1 MKHTLSALA
10 LASLTA
16 GAFAQSAPAPVAATA
31 SDLAVRGG
39 ISWSGKN
46 VFRGKERSGKDGLIQ
61 SDITAEYNIPG
72 FSGVSAY
79 LSFFSADSFE
89 RVYVLGARTDDAL
102 GRLDVGIQRSAAVFR
117 NANGSRASLTNN
129 GYTLQDSNREIYI
142 GQSFKSLPL
151 APVATLYYSTDL
163 KEITVDLAASKSFKG
178 AELGLPGFDVVVK
191 ANLGLSDASDANGDI
206 DGGAKVKNA
215 YTYIGASVDVTR
227 AVGQGAVVGAGLN
240 YAYNTDGQTAVQGSA
255 AFLKVFANFKF

>member
-1 MKHTLSALA
+1 MTMKHTLTVLA
-10 LASLTA
+10 LASLSA

-46 VFRGKERSGKDGLIQ
+46 VFRGKERSDSLGLIQ
-61 SDITAEYNIPG
+61 SDVTAEYNIPG

-102 GRLDVGIQRSAAVFR
+102 GRLDVGIQRSARVTTAKTL
-117 NANGSRASLTNN
+117 AAD
-129 GYTLQDSNREIYI
+129 GYTLLDSNREIYI
-142 GQSFKSLPL
+142 GQAFKSLPL

-163 KEITVDLAASKSFKG
+163 KELTVDLAASKSFKG

-191 ANLGLSDASDANGDI
+191 GNLGLTDANDANGD
-206 DGGAKVKNA
+206 GLKAKNA

-240 YAYNTDGQTAVQGSA
+240 YAYNTDGQAGVKSSA
-255 AFLKVFANFKF
+255 SFLKVFANFKF

>member
-1 MKHTLSALA
+1 MKHTLTALA
-10 LASLTA
+10 LAGLTA
-16 GAFAQSAPAPVAATA
+16 SAFAADAAPAPVAATA
-31 SDLAVRGG
+31 SDLSVRAG

-46 VFRGKERSGKDGLIQ
+46 VFRGKERSNSTGLIQ

-79 LSFFSADSFE
+79 VSFFNADSFE

-102 GRLDVGIQRSAAVFR
+102 GRLDVGIQRSSAV
-117 NANGSRASLTNN
+117 NPTASLAAN
-129 GYTLQDSNREIYI
+129 GYTMLGSNREFYV
-142 GQSFKSLPL
+142 GQSFKSLPF

-163 KEITVDLAASKSFKG
+163 EEITLDLAASKSFKG
-178 AELGLPGFDVVVK
+178 ADLGLPGFDIVVK
-191 ANLGLSDASDANGDI
+191 ANLGLSDAKDANGN
-206 DGGAKVKNA
+206 GGNAKNA

-240 YAYNTDGQTAVQGSA
+240 YAYNTDGQAAVKSSA

>member
-1 MKHTLSALA
+1 MKHTLTVLA

-46 VFRGKERSGKDGLIQ
+46 VFRGKERSSDTGLIQ

-79 LSFFSADSFE
+79 LSFYNADSFE
-89 RVYVLGARTDDAL
+89 RVYVLGARTDDSL
-102 GRLDVGIQRSAAVFR
+102 GRLDVGIQRSSAVS
-117 NANGSRASLTNN
+117 AKSLAVNGF
-129 GYTLQDSNREIYI
+129 TLLDSNREIYV
-142 GQSFKSLPL
+142 GQSFKSLPFS
-151 APVATLYYSTDL
+151 PVATLYYSTDL
-163 KEITVDLAASKSFKG
+163 KELTLDLAASKSFKG
-178 AELGLPGFDVVVK
+178 ADLGIPGFEVVVK
-191 ANLGLSDASDANGDI
+191 GNLGLSDAKDADGD
-206 DGGAKVKNA
+206 GLKAKNA

-240 YAYNTDGQTAVQGSA
+240 YAYNTDGQAAVKSSA
-255 AFLKVFANFKF
+255 TFLKVFANFKF

>member
-46 VFRGKERSGKDGLIQ
+46 VFRGKQRSGDEGLIQ

-79 LSFFSADSFE
+79 LSFFNADNFE

-102 GRLDVGIQRSAAVFR
+102 GRLDVGVQRSAGV
-117 NANGSRASLTNN
+117 NAKSLSAND
-129 GYTLQDSNREIYI
+129 GFTLLESNREIYV

-163 KEITVDLAASKSFKG
+163 KELTIDIAASKTFKG
-178 AELGLPGFDVVVK
+178 AELGIPGFDIVVK

-206 DGGAKVKNA
+206 DAGAKVKNA
-215 YTYIGASVDVTR
+215 YSYLGASVDVTR

-240 YAYNTDGQTAVQGSA
+240 YAYNTDGQTAVQNSA

>member
-1 MKHTLSALA
+1 MKHTLTVLA
-10 LASLTA
+10 LAGLTA

-31 SDLAVRGG
+31 SDLSVRGG

-46 VFRGKERSGKDGLIQ
+46 VFRGKERSSSQGLIQ
-61 SDITAEYNIPG
+61 SDVTAEYNIPG

-79 LSFFSADSFE
+79 LSFFNADSFE

-102 GRLDVGIQRSAAVFR
+102 GRLDVGIQRSAAVTAR
-117 NANGSRASLTNN
+117 SLAVD
-129 GYTLQDSNREIYI
+129 GFTLLDSNREIYV
-142 GQSFKSLPL
+142 GQAFKSLPL

-163 KEITVDLAASKSFKG
+163 KELTLDLAASKSFKG
-178 AELGLPGFDVVVK
+178 ADLGIPGFEVVVK
-191 ANLGLSDASDANGDI
+191 GNLGLSDARDANGD
-206 DGGAKVKNA
+206 GLKAKNA
-215 YTYIGASVDVTR
+215 YTYLGASVDVTR

-240 YAYNTDGQTAVQGSA
+240 YAYNTDGQAAVKGSA

>member
-79 LSFFSADSFE
+79 LSFFNADNFE

-102 GRLDVGIQRSAAVFR
+102 GRLDVGVQRSAGVRSALTTL
-117 NANGSRASLTNN
+117 SAS
-129 GYTLQDSNREIYI
+129 GYSLLDSNREIYI

-151 APVATLYYSTDL
+151 APVATVYYSTDL
-163 KEITVDLAASKSFKG
+163 EEFTIDLAASKTLKG
-178 AELGLPGFDVVVK
+178 ADLGLPGFDVVIK
-191 ANLGLSDASDANGDI
+191 ANLGLSDANDANGN
-206 DGGAKVKNA
+206 GTNVKNA

-227 AVGQGAVVGAGLN
+227 AIGQGAVVGAGLN
-240 YAYNTDGQTAVQGSA
+240 YAYNTDGQARVQNSA
-255 AFLKVFANFKF
+255 TFLKVFANFKF

>member
-39 ISWSGKN
+39 ISWSG
-46 VFRGKERSGKDGLIQ
+46 
-61 SDITAEYNIPG
+61 
-72 FSGVSAY
+72 
-79 LSFFSADSFE
+79 
-89 RVYVLGARTDDAL
+89 DDAL
-102 GRLDVGIQRSAAVFR
+102 GRLDVGIQRSAGV
-117 NANGSRASLTNN
+117 NAKSLSGVSGNN
-129 GYTLQDSNREIYI
+129 GFTLLDSNREIYV

-151 APVATLYYSTDL
+151 APVATVYYSTDL
-163 KEITVDLAASKSFKG
+163 KELTIDIAASKTFKG
-178 AELGLPGFDVVVK
+178 AELGIPGFDIVVK
-191 ANLGLSDASDANGDI
+191 ANLGLSDASDANGDL
-206 DGGAKVKNA
+206 DVVPGAKVKNS
-215 YTYIGASVDVTR
+215 YSYLGASVDVTR

-240 YAYNTDGQTAVQGSA
+240 YAYNTDGQTAVQNSA

>member
-1 MKHTLSALA
+1 MKHTLTALA
-10 LASLTA
+10 LAGLTA
-16 GAFAQSAPAPVAATA
+16 SAFAADAAPAPVAATA
-31 SDLAVRGG
+31 SDLSVRGG

-46 VFRGKERSGKDGLIQ
+46 VFRGKERSNSTGLIQ

-79 LSFFSADSFE
+79 VSFFNADSFE
-89 RVYVLGARTDDAL
+89 RVYVLGGRTDDAL
-102 GRLDVGIQRSAAVFR
+102 GRLDVGIQRSAAVTAK
-117 NANGSRASLTNN
+117 NLAAN
-129 GYTLQDSNREIYI
+129 GYTLLDSNREFYV
-142 GQSFKSLPL
+142 GQSFKSLPF

-163 KEITVDLAASKSFKG
+163 EEITLDLAASKSFKG

-191 ANLGLSDASDANGDI
+191 ANLGLSDAKDANGN
-206 DGGAKVKNA
+206 GGNAKNA

-240 YAYNTDGQTAVQGSA
+240 YAYNTDGQAAVKSSA
-255 AFLKVFANFKF
+255 TFLKVFANFKF

>member
-46 VFRGKERSGKDGLIQ
+46 VFRGKARSSTDGLIQ
-61 SDITAEYNIPG
+61 SDITAEYNVPG

-79 LSFFSADSFE
+79 LSFFNADNFE

-102 GRLDVGIQRSAAVFR
+102 GRLDVGIQRSAAV
-117 NANGSRASLTNN
+117 NAKSLSGVSGNN
-129 GYTLQDSNREIYI
+129 GFTLLDSNREIYV

-163 KEITVDLAASKSFKG
+163 KEFTIDLAASKTFKG
-178 AELGLPGFDVVVK
+178 AELGIPGFDIVVK

-206 DGGAKVKNA
+206 DGGDKVKNA
-215 YTYIGASVDVTR
+215 YSYLGASVDVTR

-240 YAYNTDGQTAVQGSA
+240 YAYNTDGQTAVQNSA

>member
-1 MKHTLSALA
+1 MTMKHSLSVLA

-46 VFRGKERSGKDGLIQ
+46 VFRGKERSSDLGLIQ

-79 LSFFSADSFE
+79 LSFFNADSFE

-102 GRLDVGIQRSAAVFR
+102 GRLDVGVQRSAGV
-117 NANGSRASLTNN
+117 GASVTKLTTS
-129 GYTLQDSNREIYI
+129 GYSLLESNREIYI

-163 KEITVDLAASKSFKG
+163 EEFTVDLAASKSYKG
-178 AELGLPGFDVVVK
+178 ADLGLPGFDVVVK
-191 ANLGLSDASDANGDI
+191 ANLGLSDANDADGD
-206 DGGAKVKNA
+206 GSNVKNS
-215 YTYIGASVDVTR
+215 YVYLGASIDVTR

-240 YAYNTDGQTAVQGSA
+240 YAYNTDGQPAVQGSA

>member
-46 VFRGKERSGKDGLIQ
+46 VFRGKARSSTDGLIQ

-79 LSFFSADSFE
+79 LSFFNADNFE

-102 GRLDVGIQRSAAVFR
+102 GRLDVGIQRSAGV
-117 NANGSRASLTNN
+117 NAKSLSGVSGNN
-129 GYTLQDSNREIYI
+129 GFTLLDSNREIYV

-151 APVATLYYSTDL
+151 APVATVYYSTDL
-163 KEITVDLAASKSFKG
+163 EELTIDLAAAKTFKG
-178 AELGLPGFDVVVK
+178 AELGLPGFDVVIK
-191 ANLGLSDASDANGDI
+191 ANLGLSDAKDANGT
-206 DGGAKVKNA
+206 GGNAKNA
-215 YTYIGASVDVTR
+215 YTYLGASVDVTR

-240 YAYNTDGQTAVQGSA
+240 YAYNTDGQTQVQNSA
-255 AFLKVFANFKF
+255 TFLKVFANFKF

>member
-46 VFRGKERSGKDGLIQ
+46 VFRGKQRSGDEGLIQ
-61 SDITAEYNIPG
+61 SDITAEYNVPG

-79 LSFFSADSFE
+79 LSFFNADNFE

-102 GRLDVGIQRSAAVFR
+102 GRLDVGVQRSAGV
-117 NANGSRASLTNN
+117 NAKSLFGNN
-129 GYTLQDSNREIYI
+129 GFTLLESNREIYV

-163 KEITVDLAASKSFKG
+163 KELTIDIAASKTFKG
-178 AELGLPGFDVVVK
+178 AELGIPGFDIVVK

-215 YTYIGASVDVTR
+215 YSYLGASVDVTR

-240 YAYNTDGQTAVQGSA
+240 YAYNTDGQTAVQNSA

>member
-46 VFRGKERSGKDGLIQ
+46 VFRGKARSSTDGLIQ

-79 LSFFSADSFE
+79 LSFFNADNFE

-102 GRLDVGIQRSAAVFR
+102 GRLDVGIQRSAGVGAARTTV
-117 NANGSRASLTNN
+117 AAS
-129 GYTLQDSNREIYI
+129 GYSLLASNREIYV

-151 APVATLYYSTDL
+151 APVATVYYSTDL
-163 KEITVDLAASKSFKG
+163 EELTIDLAAAKTFKG
-178 AELGLPGFDVVVK
+178 AELGLPGFDVVIK
-191 ANLGLSDASDANGDI
+191 ANLGLSDAKDANGT
-206 DGGAKVKNA
+206 GGNAKNA
-215 YTYIGASVDVTR
+215 YTYLGASVDVTR
-227 AVGQGAVVGAGLN
+227 AIGQGAVVGAGLN
-240 YAYNTDGQTAVQGSA
+240 YAYNTDGQTAVKGSA

>member
-46 VFRGKERSGKDGLIQ
+46 VFRGKARSSTDGLIQ

-79 LSFFSADSFE
+79 LSFFNADNFE

-102 GRLDVGIQRSAAVFR
+102 GRLDVGIQRSAGV
-117 NANGSRASLTNN
+117 NAKSLSGVSGNN
-129 GYTLQDSNREIYI
+129 GFTLLDSNREIYV

-151 APVATLYYSTDL
+151 APVATVYYSTDL
-163 KEITVDLAASKSFKG
+163 EELTIDLAAAKTFKG
-178 AELGLPGFDVVVK
+178 AELGLPGFDVVIK
-191 ANLGLSDASDANGDI
+191 ANLGLSDAKDANGT
-206 DGGAKVKNA
+206 GGNAKNA
-215 YTYIGASVDVTR
+215 YTYLGASVDVTR

-240 YAYNTDGQTAVQGSA
+240 YAYNTDGQTAVKGSA

>member
-46 VFRGKERSGKDGLIQ
+46 VFRGKARSSTDGLIQ

-79 LSFFSADSFE
+79 LSFFNADNFE

-102 GRLDVGIQRSAAVFR
+102 GRLDVGIQRSAGV
-117 NANGSRASLTNN
+117 NAKSLSGNN
-129 GYTLQDSNREIYI
+129 GFTLLKSNREIYV

-151 APVATLYYSTDL
+151 APVATVYYSTDL
-163 KEITVDLAASKSFKG
+163 EELTIDLAAAKTFKG
-178 AELGLPGFDVVVK
+178 AELGLPGFDVVIK
-191 ANLGLSDASDANGDI
+191 ANLGLSDAKDANGT
-206 DGGAKVKNA
+206 GGNAKNA
-215 YTYIGASVDVTR
+215 YTYLGASVDVTR

-240 YAYNTDGQTAVQGSA
+240 YAYNTDGQTAVKGSA

>member
-1 MKHTLSALA
+1 MTMKHTLTVLA
-10 LASLTA
+10 LASLSA

-46 VFRGKERSGKDGLIQ
+46 VFRGKERSDSLGLIQ
-61 SDITAEYNIPG
+61 SDVTAEYNIPG

-117 NANGSRASLTNN
+117 NANGSRASLATN
-129 GYTLQDSNREIYI
+129 GFTLLDSNREFYV
-142 GQSFKSLPL
+142 GQAFKSLPL
-151 APVATLYYSTDL
+151 APVATVYYSTDL
-163 KEITVDLAASKSFKG
+163 KELTVDLAASKSFKG
-178 AELGLPGFDVVVK
+178 AELGLPGFDVVIK
-191 ANLGLSDASDANGDI
+191 GNLGLTDANDANGN
-206 DGGAKVKNA
+206 GTKVKNA
-215 YTYIGASVDVTR
+215 YSYLGASVDVTR
-227 AVGQGAVVGAGLN
+227 AIGQGAVVGAGVN
-240 YAYNTDGQTAVQGSA
+240 FAYNTDGQALVQNSA
-255 AFLKVFANFKF
+255 TFLKVFANFKF

>member
-46 VFRGKERSGKDGLIQ
+46 VFRGKQRSGDEGLIQ

-79 LSFFSADSFE
+79 LSFFNADNFE

-102 GRLDVGIQRSAAVFR
+102 GRLDVGVQRSAGVRSAVT
-117 NANGSRASLTNN
+117 SLTDS
-129 GYTLQDSNREIYI
+129 GYTLLGSNREIYV

-163 KEITVDLAASKSFKG
+163 KELTIDIAASKTFKG
-178 AELGLPGFDVVVK
+178 AELGIPGFDIVVK
-191 ANLGLSDASDANGDI
+191 ANLGLSDASDANGDL
-206 DGGAKVKNA
+206 DVVPGTKVKNS
-215 YTYIGASVDVTR
+215 YSYLGASVDVTR

-240 YAYNTDGQTAVQGSA
+240 YAYNTDGQTAVQNSA

>member
-1 MKHTLSALA
+1 MKHTLTALA
-10 LASLTA
+10 LAGLTA
-16 GAFAQSAPAPVAATA
+16 SAFAADAAPAPVAATA
-31 SDLAVRGG
+31 SDLSVRGG

-46 VFRGKERSGKDGLIQ
+46 VFRGKERSNTTGLIQ

-79 LSFFSADSFE
+79 VSFFNADSFE
-89 RVYVLGARTDDAL
+89 RVYVLGGRTDDAL
-102 GRLDVGIQRSAAVFR
+102 GRLDVGIQRSSGV
-117 NANGSRASLTNN
+117 NAKSLSVD
-129 GYTLQDSNREIYI
+129 GYTLLGSNREFYV
-142 GQSFKSLPL
+142 GQSFKSLPF

-163 KEITVDLAASKSFKG
+163 EEITLDLAASKSFKG
-178 AELGLPGFDVVVK
+178 ADLGLPGFDIVVK
-191 ANLGLSDASDANGDI
+191 GNLGLSDAKDANGD
-206 DGGAKVKNA
+206 GSKAKNA

-240 YAYNTDGQTAVQGSA
+240 YAYNTDGQASVKSSA

>member
-46 VFRGKERSGKDGLIQ
+46 VFRGKARSSTDGLIQ
-61 SDITAEYNIPG
+61 SDITAEYNVPG

-79 LSFFSADSFE
+79 LSFFNADNFE

-102 GRLDVGIQRSAAVFR
+102 GRLDVGIQRSAGV
-117 NANGSRASLTNN
+117 NAKSLSGNN
-129 GYTLQDSNREIYI
+129 GFTLLESNREIYV

-163 KEITVDLAASKSFKG
+163 KEFTIDLAASKTFKG
-178 AELGLPGFDVVVK
+178 AELGIPGFDIVVK

-215 YTYIGASVDVTR
+215 YSYLGASVDVTR

-240 YAYNTDGQTAVQGSA
+240 YAYNTDGQTAVKGSA

>member
-1 MKHTLSALA
+1 MTMKHTLSALA
-10 LASLTA
+10 LASLSA

-46 VFRGKERSGKDGLIQ
+46 VFRGKERSSDIGLIQ
-61 SDITAEYNIPG
+61 SDVTAEYNIPG

-102 GRLDVGIQRSAAVFR
+102 GRLDVGVQRSARVTTAKTL
-117 NANGSRASLTNN
+117 AAD
-129 GYTLQDSNREIYI
+129 GYTLLDSNREIYI
-142 GQSFKSLPL
+142 GQAFKSLPL

-163 KEITVDLAASKSFKG
+163 KELTVDLAASKSFKG

-191 ANLGLSDASDANGDI
+191 ANLGLSDANDANGS
-206 DGGAKVKNA
+206 GAKVQNA

-240 YAYNTDGQTAVQGSA
+240 YAYNTDGQAGVKSSA
-255 AFLKVFANFKF
+255 SFLKVFANFKF

>member
-46 VFRGKERSGKDGLIQ
+46 VFRGKERSADLGLIQ
-61 SDITAEYNIPG
+61 SDITAEYNVPG

-79 LSFFSADSFE
+79 LSFFNADSFE

-102 GRLDVGIQRSAAVFR
+102 GRLDVGVQRSAGV
-117 NANGSRASLTNN
+117 NAKSLA
-129 GYTLQDSNREIYI
+129 GGDGFTLLESNREIYI

-163 KEITVDLAASKSFKG
+163 EEFTVDLAASKSFKG
-178 AELGLPGFDVVVK
+178 AELGIPGFDVVIK
-191 ANLGLSDASDANGDI
+191 ANLGLSDANDANGDL
-206 DGGAKVKNA
+206 DGGAKAKNA

-240 YAYNTDGQTAVQGSA
+240 YAYNTDGQVAVKGSA

>member
-1 MKHTLSALA
+1 MKSRVFALA

-46 VFRGKERSGKDGLIQ
+46 VFRGKARSSTDGLIQ

-102 GRLDVGIQRSAAVFR
+102 GRLDVGIQRSAAVFLAR
-117 NANGSRASLTNN
+117 DRGRRARRRGRRRGGGRPRRCRRPGRPSRR
-129 GYTLQDSNREIYI
+129 DR
-142 GQSFKSLPL
+142 
-151 APVATLYYSTDL
+151 
-163 KEITVDLAASKSFKG
+163 
-178 AELGLPGFDVVVK
+178 
-191 ANLGLSDASDANGDI
+191 
-206 DGGAKVKNA
+206 
-215 YTYIGASVDVTR
+215 
-227 AVGQGAVVGAGLN
+227 
-240 YAYNTDGQTAVQGSA
+240 
-255 AFLKVFANFKF
+255 

>member
-1 MKHTLSALA
+1 MTMKHSLSVLA

-46 VFRGKERSGKDGLIQ
+46 VFRGKERSSDLGLIQ

-79 LSFFSADSFE
+79 LSFFNADSFE

-102 GRLDVGIQRSAAVFR
+102 GRLDVGVQRSAGV
-117 NANGSRASLTNN
+117 GASVTKLTTS
-129 GYTLQDSNREIYI
+129 GYSLLESNREIYI

-163 KEITVDLAASKSFKG
+163 EEFTVDLAASKSFKG
-178 AELGLPGFDVVVK
+178 ADLGLPGFDVVVK
-191 ANLGLSDASDANGDI
+191 ANLGLSDANDANGDI

-240 YAYNTDGQTAVQGSA
+240 YAYNTDGQAAVQGSA

>member
-1 MKHTLSALA
+1 MTMKHSLSVLA

-46 VFRGKERSGKDGLIQ
+46 VFRGKERSSDLGLIQ

-79 LSFFSADSFE
+79 LSFFNADSFE

-102 GRLDVGIQRSAAVFR
+102 GRLDVGVQRSSGVTAK
-117 NANGSRASLTNN
+117 SLSA
-129 GYTLQDSNREIYI
+129 GDGFTLLESNREIYI

-163 KEITVDLAASKSFKG
+163 EEFTVDLAASKSFKG
-178 AELGLPGFDVVVK
+178 ADLGLPGFDVVVK
-191 ANLGLSDASDANGDI
+191 ANLGLSDANDANGDI

-240 YAYNTDGQTAVQGSA
+240 YAYNTDGQAAVQGSA